1 MRYENGKAL
10 DLRLAYIGGGSRG
23 WAWNF
28 MTDLAIEP
36 ALGGEVALYDID
48 REAAEA
54 NRIIGGRVD
63 AQPETRGHWRY
74 RVCDNLRQALMGRIL
89 W

>member
-63 AQPETRGHWRY
+63 AGPRPGATGATGSATACVRR
-74 RVCDNLRQALMGRIL
+74 
-89 W
+89 

>member
-28 MTDLAIEP
+28 MTDLASDPAPVAESFLHDPTPGPSAGTEP
-36 ALGGEVALYDID
+36 PW
-48 REAAEA
+48 RPWP
-54 NRIIGGRVD
+54 RI
-63 AQPETRGHWRY
+63 
-74 RVCDNLRQALMGRIL
+74 
-89 W
+89 